1 MPKTSVLI
9 VDDHEAIRRT
19 LRVRIEALPEFSVCG
34 EAVNGVEAV
43 EKAQLLN
50 PSLVIL
56 DFAMP
61 EMNGLEAATAL
72 RFMLPKT
79 KLYLLTAHSNRELE
93 LAARDAGIDAVY
105 SKYEDLTTLFR
116 QLKLDSVVSE
126 ASAEAAKAESETS
139 RATAA
144 ARGSLGHHSAYI
156 APAEGNSPNAR
167 ASPAITITQ
176 SNFCGSFDD
185 RRARFIPARSC
196 TIPVATTT
204 PNSTTAPIIISI
216 ANCFTLC

>member
-1 MPKTSVLI
+1 LPKTSVLI

-34 EAVNGVEAV
+34 EAVNGVDAV

-50 PSLVIL
+50 PTLVIL

-72 RFMLPKT
+72 RFMLPTT

-105 SKYEDLTTLFR
+105 SKYDDLTALFR
-116 QLKLDSVVSE
+116 RLKIDCVVTE
-126 ASAEAAKAESETS
+126 ANAEPREKAATEETT
-139 RATAA
+139 ATAA
-144 ARGSLGHHSAYI
+144 SSDGKPSVH
-156 APAEGNSPNAR
+156 
-167 ASPAITITQ
+167 
-176 SNFCGSFDD
+176 
-185 RRARFIPARSC
+185 
-196 TIPVATTT
+196 
-204 PNSTTAPIIISI
+204 
-216 ANCFTLC
+216 

>member
-1 MPKTSVLI
+1 LPNTSVLI

-34 EAVNGVEAV
+34 EAINGVDAV

-72 RFMLPKT
+72 RFMLPQT
-79 KLYLLTAHSNRELE
+79 KLYLLTAHTNRELE

-105 SKYEDLTTLFR
+105 SKYDDLSVLFR
-116 QLKLDSVVSE
+116 RLKNDSVATEVNTPQRE
-126 ASAEAAKAESETS
+126 KSANE
-139 RATAA
+139 
-144 ARGSLGHHSAYI
+144 
-156 APAEGNSPNAR
+156 
-167 ASPAITITQ
+167 TQ
-176 SNFCGSFDD
+176 SS
-185 RRARFIPARSC
+185 A
-196 TIPVATTT
+196 
-204 PNSTTAPIIISI
+204 PNVPTDGKTSI
-216 ANCFTLC
+216 H

>member
-19 LRVRIEALPEFSVCG
+19 LRVRIEELPEFSVCG
-34 EAVNGVEAV
+34 EAVNGVDAV

-50 PSLVIL
+50 PGLVIL

-72 RFMLPKT
+72 RFMLPTT

-105 SKYEDLTTLFR
+105 SKYDDLSALFR
-116 QLKLDSVVSE
+116 RLKIDCVVSE
-126 ASAEAAKAESETS
+126 ASRGPREKPSNEET
-139 RATAA
+139 
-144 ARGSLGHHSAYI
+144 
-156 APAEGNSPNAR
+156 P
-167 ASPAITITQ
+167 
-176 SNFCGSFDD
+176 
-185 RRARFIPARSC
+185 
-196 TIPVATTT
+196 ATTASADGKT
-204 PNSTTAPIIISI
+204 SI
-216 ANCFTLC
+216 H

>member
-19 LRVRIEALPEFSVCG
+19 LRVRIEELPEFSVCG
-34 EAVNGVEAV
+34 EAVNGVDAV

-50 PSLVIL
+50 PNLVIL

-72 RFMLPKT
+72 RFMLPAT

-105 SKYEDLTTLFR
+105 SKYDDLSALFR
-116 QLKLDSVVSE
+116 RLKIDCVLSE
-126 ASAEAAKAESETS
+126 ASGEQSEKAATEDTP
-139 RATAA
+139 ATATP
-144 ARGSLGHHSAYI
+144 GDGK
-156 APAEGNSPNAR
+156 NS
-167 ASPAITITQ
+167 IH
-176 SNFCGSFDD
+176 
-185 RRARFIPARSC
+185 
-196 TIPVATTT
+196 
-204 PNSTTAPIIISI
+204 
-216 ANCFTLC
+216 

>member
-9 VDDHEAIRRT
+9 ADDHEAIRRT

-34 EAVNGVEAV
+34 EAVNGVDAV
-43 EKAQLLN
+43 EKAQMLN

-72 RFMLPKT
+72 RFMLPAT

-105 SKYEDLTTLFR
+105 SKYDDLSALFR
-116 QLKLDSVVSE
+116 RLKIDCVLSE
-126 ASAEAAKAESETS
+126 AANAHATKATNEDTPATPAPGDEKTS
-139 RATAA
+139 I
-144 ARGSLGHHSAYI
+144 H
-156 APAEGNSPNAR
+156 
-167 ASPAITITQ
+167 
-176 SNFCGSFDD
+176 
-185 RRARFIPARSC
+185 
-196 TIPVATTT
+196 
-204 PNSTTAPIIISI
+204 
-216 ANCFTLC
+216 

>member
-1 MPKTSVLI
+1 LPKTSVLL

-34 EAVNGVEAV
+34 EAVNGVDAV

-50 PSLVIL
+50 PNLVIL

-72 RFMLPKT
+72 RFMLPTT

-105 SKYEDLTTLFR
+105 SKYDDLTGLFR
-116 QLKLDSVVSE
+116 RLKQDS
-126 ASAEAAKAESETS
+126 AIAEVGDERPGKADDEDTPAATVPGDGKTS
-139 RATAA
+139 I
-144 ARGSLGHHSAYI
+144 H
-156 APAEGNSPNAR
+156 
-167 ASPAITITQ
+167 
-176 SNFCGSFDD
+176 
-185 RRARFIPARSC
+185 
-196 TIPVATTT
+196 
-204 PNSTTAPIIISI
+204 
-216 ANCFTLC
+216 